1 MEHII
6 ANLLQNFERGK
17 MNRRQLIQSLALAAS
32 AATAVKAAPAGDSGE
47 TIVKATVLNH
57 VSHPVPD
64 YAKTR
69 DWYKS
74 LFGMP
79 VDLDDGSKANLRVG
93 ESLVIIKKKVS
104 EELAGVDHICFTI
117 KNWDEDPTVR
127 EKVSAELKR
136 RNVQIKRES
145 KMSIYLLDPDGLIIQ
160 IGGKDQ

>member
-6 ANLLQNFERGK
+6 SNLLQSFERGK
-17 MNRRQLIQSLALAAS
+17 MSRRQLIQSLALAAS
-32 AATAVKAAPAGDSGE
+32 AATAVKAAPADGQE
-47 TIVKATVLNH
+47 TIVKATYLNH

-93 ESLVIIKKKVS
+93 ESLVIIKKKVA
-104 EELAGVDHICFTI
+104 EELAGIDHICFTI
-117 KNWDEDPTVR
+117 KNWDEDPSVR
-127 EKVSAELKR
+127 GKVSAELKR
-136 RNVQIKRES
+136 RNVQIKRET
-145 KMSIYLLDPDGLIIQ
+145 KASIHLYDPDGLEVQ

>member
-6 ANLLQNFERGK
+6 SDLLQSFERGK

-32 AATAVKAAPAGDSGE
+32 AATAASAAPDEDG
-47 TIVKATVLNH
+47 TIVKATYLNH

-74 LFGMP
+74 LFGMS
-79 VDLDDGSKANLRVG
+79 VALDDGSKANLKVG
-93 ESLVIIKKKVS
+93 ESLVIIKKKVA

-117 KNWDEDPTVR
+117 ANWDEDPTVR
-127 EKVSAELKR
+127 GKVSAELKR
-136 RNVQIKRES
+136 RNVQIKRET
-145 KMSIYLLDPDGLIIQ
+145 KASIHLYDPDGLEVQ

>member
-32 AATAVKAAPAGDSGE
+32 AASAVKAAPAGDPGE
-47 TIVKATVLNH
+47 TIVKATYLNH

-104 EELAGVDHICFTI
+104 EELAGIDHICFTI
-117 KNWDEDPTVR
+117 ANWDEDPTVR